1 MNSSA
6 SIASLS
12 SISSASPFQGVA
24 DTKPS
29 VALQDK
35 LARCIQQLGD
45 WQACPS
51 SKTPEG
57 KQIIQ
62 NLQTQI
68 RSIESKIASADKT
81 TQRQPANAPS
91 DQGPA
96 PHAIV
101 SRAWESKTVGRLL
114 DVFA

>member
-1 MNSSA
+1 MPTS
-6 SIASLS
+6 SLS
-12 SISSASPFQGVA
+12 SISAA
-24 DTKPS
+24 DPLREKAEGKPS
-29 VALQDK
+29 LALQDK
-35 LARCIQQLGD
+35 LAKCEKQLGD

-68 RSIESKIASADKT
+68 RSLESKIASAENPNSTDQPNTASAQKKT
-81 TQRQPANAPS
+81 YFLNS
-91 DQGPA
+91 
-96 PHAIV
+96 
-101 SRAWESKTVGRLL
+101 SRSAFLSTLGNTV